1 MKKIYTVTG
10 KVTYPIGEDVKNTSF
25 TFSDEETGETML
37 VRYKGIKPD
46 NFDEAYHV
54 VAIGKYTGDAF
65 TADKLLIKCPSK
77 YEAEKGK
84 VQV

>member
-1 MKKIYTVTG
+1 
-10 KVTYPIGEDVKNTSF
+10 
-25 TFSDEETGETML
+25 ML
-37 VRYKGIKPD
+37 VRYKGVKPD

-65 TADKLLIKCPSK
+65 AADKLLIKCPSK